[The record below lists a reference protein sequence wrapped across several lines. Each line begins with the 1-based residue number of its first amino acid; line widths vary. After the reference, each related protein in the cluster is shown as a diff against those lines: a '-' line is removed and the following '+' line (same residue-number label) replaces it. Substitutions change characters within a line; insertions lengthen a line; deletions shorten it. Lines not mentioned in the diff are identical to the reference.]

1 MKAQE
6 TIAFNLA
13 NVTTAGFKRR
23 IPGIEGQGSAFQ
35 TLLDKSLQKGAFPRL
50 QNNIDFAQGDL
61 RPSDNPLDL
70 GLEGNGF
77 FKISTQDGARFTRKG
92 NFTVDA
98 SGVLVT
104 QEGDP
109 VVMAESGG
117 SITQNGGAI
126 SVNDSGEVVQGTNKV
141 GRIALVDFKDLK
153 KLIPENGGLFRAPE
167 DLAETPATAKVH
179 SRKLETANVN
189 PIEEMIS
196 MIVVSR
202 NFDSTQRL
210 MRGIDDV
217 TRRSLER

>member
-23 IPGIEGQGSAFQ
+23 IPGIEGQGSSFQ
-35 TLLDKSLQKGAFPRL
+35 TLLDQSVQKGSFPHL
-50 QNNIDFAQGDL
+50 ENNIDFSQGDL
-61 RPSDNPLDL
+61 RPTDNPLDL
-70 GLEGNGF
+70 ALQGSGF
-77 FKISTQDGARFTRKG
+77 FKINTQEGARFTRKG
-92 NFTVDA
+92 NFAVDA
-98 SGVLVT
+98 GGVLVT

-109 VVMAESGG
+109 VAMAESGG
-117 SITQNGGAI
+117 SITQSGGAI
-126 SVNDSGEVVQGTNKV
+126 KVNDSGEVMQGSNKV
-141 GRIALVDFKDLK
+141 GRVALVDFEDLK

-167 DLAETPATAKVH
+167 DLAETQATAKVH